1 MNILE
6 TISNTLPS
14 SVRKD
19 GGPLLVALSGGA
31 DSVCLLLALQQLGFG
46 VVALHCNFE
55 LRGTESDADEAFCRR
70 LCRAKGIEIS
80 VRHFRTRSYAQRNGI
95 SIEMAARRLRY
106 DWFREEVQ
114 KREAQAVC
122 VAHHRDDS
130 VETFLLNLIRGTGI
144 QGLTGM
150 KTASMYAS
158 DCLVLR
164 PMLTASRADIET
176 WLTEQGQTWV
186 TEGTNGDPDA
196 AQRNK
201 VRLQLL
207 PLMEEMNPR
216 VRETLVE
223 TAGRMADVRELYLQ
237 AVDANRRRVM
247 TAPDVIDIPAL
258 QQAPAPR
265 TLLHEFLSPLGFN
278 ADQVR
283 EVYEG
288 LDGESGRLWTS
299 PTHRLL
305 RDRDR
310 LVIESLAPG
319 SEAEAG
325 GVVSEWTLPLEG
337 LLEASGRVR
346 LLVRRQSID
355 PATYEIPREAHT
367 ACFDLQKLNLPL
379 TLRPYRQGDRFRPFG
394 MNGTRLVSDLLTD
407 DKLSLFQKERQMV
420 VTSGGQIVWVVGRRV
435 AAGYEVDEQT
445 RQVMTLTVL

>member
-6 TISNTLPS
+6 TISHTLPS
-14 SVRKD
+14 SVRSD
-19 GGPLLVALSGGA
+19 GGPLLVAFSGGA
-31 DSVCLLLALQQLGFG
+31 DSVCLLLALQQLDFS

-70 LCRAKGIEIS
+70 LCRAKGIELS
-80 VRHFRTRSYAQRNGI
+80 VRHFRTRSYAQRNGL

-106 DWFREEVQ
+106 DWFREELQ
-114 KREAQAVC
+114 KRQAQAVC

-150 KTASMYAS
+150 RTSSWYAS

-164 PMLTASRADIET
+164 PMLSVTRADIEQ
-176 WLTEQGQTWV
+176 WLTGQGQTWV
-186 TEGTNGDPDA
+186 TDSTNSDPDA

-216 VRETLVE
+216 VRETIVE
-223 TAGRMADVRELYLQ
+223 TAGRLADVQELYRQ
-237 AVDANRRRVM
+237 AVETHRQRLM

-258 QQAPAPR
+258 QHAPAPR
-265 TLLHEFLSPLGFN
+265 TLLHELLSPLGFN

-283 EVYEG
+283 EVFEG
-288 LDGESGRLWTS
+288 LDGEPGRLWTS

-310 LVIESLAPG
+310 LVVEPLSPGGDVESSG
-319 SEAEAG
+319 I
-325 GVVSEWTLPLEG
+325 VSEWTLPSEG
-337 LLEASGRVR
+337 LLEASGRLR

-355 PATYEIPREAHT
+355 PETYEIPREAHT
-367 ACFDLQKLNLPL
+367 ACFDLRKIALPL
-379 TLRPYRQGDRFRPFG
+379 TLRSYRQGDRFRPFG

-407 DKLSLFQKERQMV
+407 EKLSLFQKERQMV
-420 VTSGGQIVWVVGRRV
+420 VTSGEQIVWVVGRRV
-435 AAGYEVDEQT
+435 AAGYEVDAQT
-445 RQVMTLTVL
+445 RHVMTLTVL